1 MNRRLKEIE
10 KEQERLEAEKK
21 KILALQ
27 EEVELKKNWRELC
40 RQVKA
45 CNVEEM
51 IAVELTETT
60 KTIPVFDNFVKSEK
74 RFLRVKD
81 SGRLYLKIGTKEGWI
96 IDDSDRWVF
105 KEIDDYR
112 CARLSLIICKSW
124 KRLYVHSSS
133 LTPTKLKKK
142 GCVDYTDEENIDF
155 EFLPLWKEV
164 NEAPFDELKKQ
175 LKHKRIVE
183 NKIVMFNTPVLM
195 GAQTSKNREGY
206 GNIYCGEELVRQGTE
221 YGETTS
227 FLIVGVVMTII

>member
-60 KTIPVFDNFVKSEK
+60 KMIPVFDNFVKSEK
-74 RFLRVKD
+74 KLLLIKNHGLLR
-81 SGRLYLKIGTKEGWI
+81 LKVGVEKRNVWNNGQAVLQDTDIYK
-96 IDDSDRWVF
+96 V
-105 KEIDDYR
+105 
-112 CARLSLIICKSW
+112 ARLSLIICKSW
-124 KRLYVHSSS
+124 KRIYVNSST
-133 LTPTKLKKK
+133 LTPTKLKKNAFTWYDNK
-142 GCVDYTDEENIDF
+142 NIDF

-175 LKHKRIVE
+175 LKDKRIVE